1 MNMNILHIH
10 PSLAGGGIESM
21 ICGLANTMAEREN
34 VSVCSIFEP
43 KESDVF
49 WKKLSPKV
57 KRVSLGKR
65 TPGFSVGVVYKILRL
80 IEKGRY
86 EVVNLHGFFYYYALT
101 VLVLHH
107 RVKFF
112 YTIHSDAKMENSS
125 WDRRFF
131 PFKKFFFRKGWVH
144 PITISDAS
152 KESFERLY
160 QCGSQLIYNGVP
172 RPQSG
177 TTDLVSRFRPSAK
190 TKLFIHA
197 GRIDTPKNQV
207 VLCKVFK
214 RLIDEGEDVVLLIA
228 GSKQKQGI
236 YDQMEPYFC
245 DRIRYLGERSD
256 IPQLMAQCDAM
267 CLPSIWEGLP
277 VTLLE
282 ALSVGC
288 IPICSPVGGIP
299 NVVEQGKNGLLSNGP
314 SEEDYYQT
322 MKSFLSLASE
332 SVVEMK
338 EACICSFTPYDIAH
352 TAASYLETYKA
363 FER

>member
-1 MNMNILHIH
+1 MKILHIH
-10 PSLAGGGIESM
+10 PSLAGGGIEAM

-57 KRVSLGKR
+57 KRVTLGKR
-65 TPGFSVGVVYKILRL
+65 KPGFSVGEVFKILWL
-80 IEKGRY
+80 IGKGRY

-101 VLVLHH
+101 VLLFHH

-112 YTIHSDAKMENSS
+112 YTVHSDAKMENSS

-131 PFKKFFFRKGWVH
+131 PFKKFCFKKGWVH
-144 PITISDAS
+144 PITISHAS
-152 KESFERLY
+152 QESFKQLY
-160 QCGSQLIYNGVP
+160 QCDSHLIYNGIAKP
-172 RPQSG
+172 LIEAE
-177 TTDLVSRFRPSAK
+177 DLVSAFRPSVK

-197 GRIDTPKNQV
+197 GRIDMPKNQV

-282 ALSVGC
+282 ALSMGC

-299 NVVEQGKNGLLSNGP
+299 NVVEQGKNGCLSDSP

-322 MKSFLSLASE
+322 MKSFLALSE
-332 SVVEMK
+332 SKLKAMRARCK
-338 EACICSFTPYDIAH
+338 ESFSNYDIEH
-352 TAASYLETYKA
+352 TAESYLHVYQTVSA
-363 FER
+363 